1 LEYHCLI
8 NREPQSEEKE
18 KINKGG
24 RMLCIDENTRIPLCP
39 HCAKEL
45 KEISATAT
53 NTRFFRFNPETFEY
67 DDTERTHV
75 EDDNVFHC
83 TECNTGISVKDI
95 LETIAHL
102 MSQSKVKVHL

>member
-1 LEYHCLI
+1 MQERSAKANKRQEQGGCML
-8 NREPQSEEKE
+8 N
-18 KINKGG
+18 INK
-24 RMLCIDENTRIPLCP
+24 NTNIPLCP

-45 KEISATAT
+45 KEISATSI
-53 NTRFFRFNPETFEY
+53 NTRFFRFNPETSEY

-95 LETIAHL
+95 LETIAYL
-102 MSQSKVKVHL
+102 MSQSKVKVHS

>member
-1 LEYHCLI
+1 M
-8 NREPQSEEKE
+8 Q
-18 KINKGG
+18 KISAKANKRQEQGG
-24 RMLCIDENTRIPLCP
+24 CMLSIDENTRIPLCP
-39 HCAKEL
+39 YCAKEL
-45 KEISATAT
+45 KEISATSI

-83 TECNTGISVKDI
+83 TECNAGISVKDI

-102 MSQSKVKVHL
+102 ISQSKVKVHS